1 MAWRYSQ
8 RDYCSGFHP
17 PGIFIAWLTLTGPSK
32 DIVGIAILGSITLW
46 LLTIG
51 LRKEK
56 KTKPVKETGDTV
68 LGRKRKDN
76 ESLDRPTSLYR

>member
-1 MAWRYSQ
+1 MIKLIKGLFKWLGDIVKETIAQ
-8 RDYCSGFHP
+8 DFTLLGF
-17 PGIFIAWLTLTGPSK
+17 FIAWLTLTGPSK

-68 LGRKRKDN
+68 LGRKKKR
-76 ESLDRPTSLYR
+76 

>member
-1 MAWRYSQ
+1 MIKLIKGLFKWLGDIVKETIAQ
-8 RDYCSGFHP
+8 VFTILGF
-17 PGIFIAWLTLTGPSK
+17 FIAWLSLTGPSK

-56 KTKPVKETGDTV
+56 KKDVKKEKETAETV
-68 LGRKRKDN
+68 LGRKKK
-76 ESLDRPTSLYR
+76 

>member
-1 MAWRYSQ
+1 MKLIKGLFKWLGDIVKETIAQ
-8 RDYCSGFHP
+8 VFTILGF
-17 PGIFIAWLTLTGPSK
+17 FIAWLTLTGPSK

-56 KTKPVKETGDTV
+56 KDVKKEKETAETV
-68 LGRKRKDN
+68 LGRKKK
-76 ESLDRPTSLYR
+76 

>member
-1 MAWRYSQ
+1 MKLIKGLFKWLGDIVKETIAQ
-8 RDYCSGFHP
+8 VFTILGF
-17 PGIFIAWLTLTGPSK
+17 FIAWLSLTGPCK

-56 KTKPVKETGDTV
+56 KKDVKKEKETAETV
-68 LGRKRKDN
+68 LGRKKK
-76 ESLDRPTSLYR
+76 

>member
-1 MAWRYSQ
+1 MKLIKGLFKWLGDIVKETIAQ
-8 RDYCSGFHP
+8 VFTLLGF
-17 PGIFIAWLTLTGPSK
+17 FIAWLTLTGPSK

-68 LGRKRKDN
+68 LGRKKKR
-76 ESLDRPTSLYR
+76 

>member
-1 MAWRYSQ
+1 MKLIKGLFKWLGDIVKETIAQ
-8 RDYCSGFHP
+8 VFPILGF
-17 PGIFIAWLTLTGPSK
+17 FIAWLSLTGPSK

-56 KTKPVKETGDTV
+56 KKDVKKEKETAETV
-68 LGRKRKDN
+68 LGRKKK
-76 ESLDRPTSLYR
+76 

>member
-1 MAWRYSQ
+1 MIKLIKGLFKWLGDIVKETIAQ
-8 RDYCSGFHP
+8 VFTLMGF
-17 PGIFIAWLTLTGPSK
+17 FIAWLTLTGPSK

-68 LGRKRKDN
+68 LGRKKKR
-76 ESLDRPTSLYR
+76 